1 MVLKLDLSSFA
12 SIRQFAAEVIKTER
26 KIDALV
32 HNAGVSVIYKKKIST
47 DGIELTM
54 ATNHYGPFL
63 LTHLLINLMKKSD
76 NCRIVIVASKMHYL
90 SMLNPF
96 NPDSLNPIYFFPA
109 FQLYMNSKMANIMF
123 CYELARRLK
132 GTKVTANCLHPG
144 SVKTRIFSNYPLPFF
159 CIMWVI
165 SRFFKSPENGSQTTN
180 YVVVSP
186 DLNGVSGKYF
196 HNCKQK
202 KSSESSYNMEYQK
215 TLWKAS
221 KKIVKLTANDPKI

>member
-1 MVLKLDLSSFA
+1 MKLDLSSFA

-26 KIDALV
+26 KIDVLI
-32 HNAGVSVIYKKKIST
+32 HNAGVSEIYKKKISA

-63 LTHLLINLMKKSD
+63 LTHLLINLMKKSE
-76 NCRIVIVASKMHYL
+76 NCRIVIVASMMHSL
-90 SMLNPF
+90 SMLNPL

-109 FQLYMNSKMANIMF
+109 FQLYMNSKMANVMF

-144 SVKTRIFSNYPLPFF
+144 AVSTRIFSSYPLPLYIFMSIIKF
-159 CIMWVI
+159 L
-165 SRFFKSPENGSQTTN
+165 FKSPEDGSQTSN
-180 YVVVSP
+180 YVAASP
-186 DLNGVSGKYF
+186 DLNGISGKYF
-196 HNCKQK
+196 DECKEV
-202 KSSESSYNMEYQK
+202 KSSKSSYNMEHQK